1 MIFTAVGTERIK
13 QRVIYRNKE
22 MIDDRGLSLNPK
34 QLKPILKWAGGKR
47 QILPY
52 LLKYLPDDF
61 NTYYEPFAG
70 GLALLIELFNQNRIK
85 KAVISD
91 INKDLINLY
100 RIIKEKPYDLISRL
114 KEIPFKN
121 NREDYYSARKL
132 FNSIEPEENVTRAA
146 LLLYLNRHGYNG
158 LYRVNSKGEFNVP
171 FGRYDN
177 PSLPDEDNI
186 VKFHEMLKSCEIL
199 NLDFA
204 EAVKMARRSDF
215 VYFDPPYMPLNETS
229 YFTDYTSGGFS
240 ERDQERLALV
250 FKKLSSE
257 GVFVIQSNSDNQFIR
272 QLYAEYNIVE
282 IEARRNINSNASKRG
297 SVKELIILNYQVK

>member
-1 MIFTAVGTERIK
+1 MIENQIIPSNT
-13 QRVIYRNKE
+13 
-22 MIDDRGLSLNPK
+22 K

-52 LLKYLPDDF
+52 LLQYIPKDF
-61 NTYYEPFAG
+61 NNYYEPFAG
-70 GLALLIELFNQNRIK
+70 GLALLIELYNQGRIK
-85 KAVISD
+85 KAIISD

-100 RIIKEKPYDLISRL
+100 EIIKEKPYELISAI
-114 KEIPFKN
+114 KEIRFKN
-121 NREDYYSARKL
+121 NKDDYYQARKL
-132 FNSIEPEENVTRAA
+132 FNSLEPHKNVSRAV

-171 FGRYDN
+171 FGRYNN
-177 PSLPDEDNI
+177 PSLPDKEDI
-186 VKFHEMLKSCEIL
+186 IKFHEMLKSCEIL
-199 NLDFA
+199 NLDF
-204 EAVKMARRSDF
+204 EDAVRSAQRSDF

-240 ERDQERLALV
+240 EQDQKRLASV
-250 FKKLSSE
+250 FKTLSNK
-257 GVFVIQSNSDNQFIR
+257 GVFVMQSNSNNEFIR

>member
-1 MIFTAVGTERIK
+1 MIENQIIPSNT
-13 QRVIYRNKE
+13 
-22 MIDDRGLSLNPK
+22 K

-52 LLKYLPDDF
+52 LLQYIPKDF
-61 NTYYEPFAG
+61 NNYYEPFAG
-70 GLALLIELFNQNRIK
+70 GLALLIELYNRGRIK
-85 KAVISD
+85 KAIISD

-100 RIIKEKPYDLISRL
+100 EIIKEKPYELISAI

-121 NREDYYSARKL
+121 NKDDYYQARKL
-132 FNSIEPEENVTRAA
+132 FNSLEPHKNVSRAA

-171 FGRYDN
+171 FGRYNN
-177 PSLPDEDNI
+177 PSLPDEEDI
-186 VKFHEMLKSCEIL
+186 IKFHEMLKSCEIL
-199 NLDFA
+199 NLDF
-204 EAVKMARRSDF
+204 EDAVRSAQRSDF

-240 ERDQERLALV
+240 EQEQKRLASV
-250 FKKLSSE
+250 FKKLSNK
-257 GVFVIQSNSDNQFIR
+257 GVFVMQSNSNNEFIR

-297 SVKELIILNYQVK
+297 PVKELLVLNYQVK

>member
-1 MIFTAVGTERIK
+1 MIENQIMPS
-13 QRVIYRNKE
+13 N
-22 MIDDRGLSLNPK
+22 MK

-52 LLKYLPDDF
+52 LLQYIPKDF
-61 NTYYEPFAG
+61 NNYYEPFAG
-70 GLALLIELFNQNRIK
+70 GLALLIELYNRGRIK
-85 KAVISD
+85 KAIISD

-100 RIIKEKPYDLISRL
+100 EIIKEKPYELISAI

-121 NREDYYSARKL
+121 NKDDYYQARKL
-132 FNSIEPEENVTRAA
+132 FNSLEPHKNVSRAA

-171 FGRYDN
+171 FGKYNN
-177 PSLPDEDNI
+177 PSLPDEEDI
-186 VKFHEMLKSCEIL
+186 IKFHEMLKSCEIL
-199 NLDFA
+199 NLDF
-204 EAVKMARRSDF
+204 EDAVRSAQRSDF

-240 ERDQERLALV
+240 EQEQKRLASV
-250 FKKLSSE
+250 FKKLSNK
-257 GVFVIQSNSDNQFIR
+257 GVFVMQSNSNNEFIR

-297 SVKELIILNYQVK
+297 PVKELLILKLHYA

>member
-1 MIFTAVGTERIK
+1 MIENQIIHSNT
-13 QRVIYRNKE
+13 
-22 MIDDRGLSLNPK
+22 K

-52 LLKYLPDDF
+52 LLQYIPKDF
-61 NTYYEPFAG
+61 NNYYEPFAG
-70 GLALLIELFNQNRIK
+70 GLALLIELYNQGRIK
-85 KAVISD
+85 KAIISD

-100 RIIKEKPYDLISRL
+100 EIIKERPYELISAI
-114 KEIPFKN
+114 KEIRFKN
-121 NREDYYSARKL
+121 NKDDYYQARKL
-132 FNSIEPEENVTRAA
+132 FNSLEPHKNVSRAV

-171 FGRYDN
+171 FGRYHN
-177 PSLPDEDNI
+177 PSLPDEEDI
-186 VKFHEMLKSCEIL
+186 IKFHEMLKSCEIL
-199 NLDFA
+199 NLDF
-204 EAVKMARRSDF
+204 EDAVRSAQRSDF

-240 ERDQERLALV
+240 EQDQKRLASV
-250 FKKLSSE
+250 FKKLSNK
-257 GVFVIQSNSDNQFIR
+257 GVFVMQSNSNNEFIR

-282 IEARRNINSNASKRG
+282 IEARRNINSIASKRG

>member
-1 MIFTAVGTERIK
+1 MPILRIT
-13 QRVIYRNKE
+13 VT
-22 MIDDRGLSLNPK
+22 K

-52 LLKYLPDDF
+52 LLQYIKDF
-61 NTYYEPFAG
+61 NNYYEPFAG
-70 GLALLIELFNQNRIK
+70 GLALLIELYNRGRIK
-85 KAVISD
+85 KAIISD

-100 RIIKEKPYDLISRL
+100 EIIKEKPYELISAI

-121 NREDYYSARKL
+121 NKDDYYQARKL
-132 FNSIEPEENVTRAA
+132 FNSLEPHKNVSRAA

-158 LYRVNSKGEFNVP
+158 LYRVSSKGEFNVP
-171 FGRYDN
+171 FGRYNN
-177 PSLPDEDNI
+177 PSLPDEEDI
-186 VKFHEMLKSCEIL
+186 IKFHEILKSCEIL
-199 NLDFA
+199 NLDF
-204 EAVKMARRSDF
+204 EDAVRSAQRSDF

-240 ERDQERLALV
+240 EQEQKRLASV
-250 FKKLSSE
+250 FKKLSNK
-257 GVFVIQSNSDNQFIR
+257 GVYVMQSNSNNEFIR

-297 SVKELIILNYQVK
+297 PIKELLVLNYQVK

>member
-1 MIFTAVGTERIK
+1 MIENQIIPSNT
-13 QRVIYRNKE
+13 
-22 MIDDRGLSLNPK
+22 K

-52 LLKYLPDDF
+52 LLQYIPKNF
-61 NTYYEPFAG
+61 NNYYEPFAG
-70 GLALLIELFNQNRIK
+70 GLALLIELYNQGRIK
-85 KAVISD
+85 KAIISD
-91 INKDLINLY
+91 TNKDLINLY
-100 RIIKEKPYDLISRL
+100 EIIKEKPYELISAIE
-114 KEIPFKN
+114 EIRFKN
-121 NREDYYSARKL
+121 NKDDYYQARKL
-132 FNSIEPEENVTRAA
+132 FNSLEPHKNVSRAA

-171 FGRYDN
+171 FGRYNN

-186 VKFHEMLKSCEIL
+186 IKFHEMLKSCEIL
-199 NLDFA
+199 NLDF
-204 EAVKMARRSDF
+204 EDAVTSAQRSDF
-215 VYFDPPYMPLNETS
+215 IYFDPPYMPLNETS

-240 ERDQERLALV
+240 EQDQKRLASV
-250 FKKLSSE
+250 FKKLSIKE
-257 GVFVIQSNSDNQFIR
+257 VFVMQSNSNNEFIR

>member
-1 MIFTAVGTERIK
+1 MPILRIT
-13 QRVIYRNKE
+13 VT
-22 MIDDRGLSLNPK
+22 K

-52 LLKYLPDDF
+52 LLQYIKDF
-61 NTYYEPFAG
+61 NNYYEPFAG
-70 GLALLIELFNQNRIK
+70 GLALLIELYNRGRIK
-85 KAVISD
+85 KAIISD

-100 RIIKEKPYDLISRL
+100 EIIKEKPYELISAI

-121 NREDYYSARKL
+121 NKDDYYQARKL
-132 FNSIEPEENVTRAA
+132 FNSLELHKNVSRAA

-171 FGRYDN
+171 FGRYNN
-177 PSLPDEDNI
+177 PSLPDEEDI
-186 VKFHEMLKSCEIL
+186 IKFHEMLKSCEIL
-199 NLDFA
+199 NLDF
-204 EAVKMARRSDF
+204 EDAVRSAQRSDF

-240 ERDQERLALV
+240 EQEQKRLASV
-250 FKKLSSE
+250 FKKLSNK
-257 GVFVIQSNSDNQFIR
+257 GVYVMQSNSNNEFIR

-297 SVKELIILNYQVK
+297 PIKELLVLNYQVK

>member
-1 MIFTAVGTERIK
+1 MIENQIIPSNT
-13 QRVIYRNKE
+13 
-22 MIDDRGLSLNPK
+22 K

-52 LLKYLPDDF
+52 LLQYIPKNF
-61 NTYYEPFAG
+61 NNYYEPFAG
-70 GLALLIELFNQNRIK
+70 GLALLIELYNRGRIK
-85 KAVISD
+85 KAIISD

-100 RIIKEKPYDLISRL
+100 EIIKEKPYELISAI

-121 NREDYYSARKL
+121 NKDDYYQARKL
-132 FNSIEPEENVTRAA
+132 FNSLEPHKNVSRAA

-171 FGRYDN
+171 FGRYNN
-177 PSLPDEDNI
+177 PSLPDEEDI
-186 VKFHEMLKSCEIL
+186 IKFHEMLKSCEIL
-199 NLDFA
+199 NLDF
-204 EAVKMARRSDF
+204 EDAVRSAQRSDF

-240 ERDQERLALV
+240 EQEQKRLASV
-250 FKKLSSE
+250 FKKLSNK
-257 GVFVIQSNSDNQFIR
+257 GVYVMQSNSNNEFIR

-282 IEARRNINSNASKRG
+282 IEARRNINSNVSKRG
-297 SVKELIILNYQVK
+297 PVKELLVLNYQVK

>member
-1 MIFTAVGTERIK
+1 MIENQIIPSNT
-13 QRVIYRNKE
+13 
-22 MIDDRGLSLNPK
+22 K

-52 LLKYLPDDF
+52 LLQYIPKDF
-61 NTYYEPFAG
+61 NNYYEPFAG
-70 GLALLIELFNQNRIK
+70 GLALLIELYNRGRIK
-85 KAVISD
+85 KAIISD

-100 RIIKEKPYDLISRL
+100 EIIKEKPYELISAI

-121 NREDYYSARKL
+121 NKDDYYQARKL
-132 FNSIEPEENVTRAA
+132 FNSLEPHKNVSRAA

-171 FGRYDN
+171 FGRYNN
-177 PSLPDEDNI
+177 PSLPDEEDI
-186 VKFHEMLKSCEIL
+186 IKFHEMLKSCEIL
-199 NLDFA
+199 NLDF
-204 EAVKMARRSDF
+204 EDAVRSAQRSDF

-240 ERDQERLALV
+240 EQEQKRLASV
-250 FKKLSSE
+250 FKKLSNK
-257 GVFVIQSNSDNQFIR
+257 GVYVMQSNSNNEFIR

-282 IEARRNINSNASKRG
+282 IEARRNINSNVSKRG
-297 SVKELIILNYQVK
+297 PVKELLVLNYQVK